1 MAKRKSATKA
11 KSKKAVKKPAKK
23 VMMLAAKKP
32 AARAPN
38 GNGLRAS
45 AKPSTKPST
54 KPWGQA
60 GRALEGVK
68 ILDFTHVQSGPTCTQ
83 LLAYMGA
90 DVIKVERPGVG
101 DITRTQLR
109 DVKGADSLY
118 FTMLN
123 GSKRSIT
130 IDSKHPKGK
139 EILERLVK
147 TCDILVENFAP
158 GALDRMG
165 LTWEHI
171 HKLNPRMIVASVK
184 GFGPGP
190 YEDCKV
196 YENVAQCAGGAAST
210 TGFRDGPPLVTGA
223 QIGDS
228 GTGLHLALGI
238 VAALYQRTRTGRGQ
252 KVLAAM
258 QDGVLNLTRVKL
270 RDQQRLK
277 HGPLTEY
284 SQYGEGVPFGS
295 ATPRAG
301 NDSGGGQPGWIVK
314 CKGWETDP
322 DAYIYFITQA
332 PVWGAICELIGKPE
346 WKTDP
351 DFATP
356 PARLPRLLFDTIEE
370 WTKTMSKFEVM
381 EKCNA
386 RDIPVGPILSM
397 KEIAEE
403 PSLRA
408 TGTVVEVDHPG
419 RGRYLTVG
427 NPIKLSDSPA
437 DVRRSPLLGEH
448 TEEIL
453 RKVLGYSEKDV
464 AEIKLSGAITAPD
477 KPAKAEAA

>member
-1 MAKRKSATKA
+1 MAKKLKVAKA
-11 KSKKAVKKPAKK
+11 RST
-23 VMMLAAKKP
+23 AAKKKV
-32 AARAPN
+32 AAKRAAKRVVK
-38 GNGLRAS
+38 LKVAKKSAIRAGGQS
-45 AKPSTKPST
+45 VPRPSGKPYGEVGK
-54 KPWGQA
+54 
-60 GRALEGVK
+60 ALDGVR

-101 DITRTQLR
+101 DITRGQLR
-109 DVKGADSLY
+109 DVPNADSLY

-123 GSKRSIT
+123 GNKRSIT

-139 EILERLVK
+139 EILERLIVR
-147 TCDILVENFAP
+147 CDVLVENFAP

-210 TGFRDGPPLVTGA
+210 TGFREGPPLVTGA

-238 VAALYQRTRTGRGQ
+238 VAALYQRNRTGRGQ
-252 KVLAAM
+252 RVLAAM
-258 QDGVLNLTRVKL
+258 QDGVLNLCRVKL
-270 RDQQRLK
+270 RDQQRLG
-277 HGPLTEY
+277 HGPLKEY
-284 SQYGEGVPFGS
+284 SQFGEGVPFGS
-295 ATPRAG
+295 AVPRAG
-301 NDSGGGQPGWIVK
+301 NDSGGGQPGWILK

-332 PVWGAICELIGKPE
+332 PVWGAICDLIGKPE

-351 DFATP
+351 DYATP
-356 PARLPRLLFDTIEE
+356 PARLPRLKHIFATVEA
-370 WTKTMSKFEVM
+370 WTMTKTKFEVM
-381 EKCNA
+381 ELSNA
-386 RDIPVGPILSM
+386 VDIPVGPILSM
-397 KEIAEE
+397 KEIADE

-408 TGTVVEVDHPG
+408 TGTVVEVDHPT
-419 RGRYLTVG
+419 RGKYLTVG
-427 NPIKLSDSPA
+427 NPIKMSDSIC
-437 DVRRSPLLGEH
+437 DVKRAPLLGEH
-448 TEEIL
+448 TEEVL
-453 RKVLGYSEKDV
+453 RDVLGYDASEIADINV
-464 AEIKLSGAITAPD
+464 SGAITAAE
-477 KPAKAEAA
+477 KSRAEAA